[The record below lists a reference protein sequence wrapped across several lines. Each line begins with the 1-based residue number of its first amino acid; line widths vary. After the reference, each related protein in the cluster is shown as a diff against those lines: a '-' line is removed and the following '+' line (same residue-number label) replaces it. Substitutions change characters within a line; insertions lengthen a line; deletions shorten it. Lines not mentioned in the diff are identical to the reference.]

1 MKEMHVA
8 SEANPQWIPQCAVV
22 CMICISAVL
31 ENAYIP
37 GNLTYILLAETLS
50 ALFPA
55 VSRGFIV
62 SIGCAIFGGA
72 IYQPVV
78 KVLATELQG

>member
-1 MKEMHVA
+1 MRGYLSDTHKLAKGLRNLKEMHVA

-62 SIGCAIFGGA
+62 
-72 IYQPVV
+72 
-78 KVLATELQG
+78 